1 MTILVVSALANSCT
15 GILLQLIYCCPLL
28 FLLHDRMFPE
38 FEETVTLELDFV
50 QEGTNCERVAR

>member
-1 MTILVVSALANSCT
+1 MRVLSPAILNNTAT
-15 GILLQLIYCCPLL
+15 TTPMLLLTAA
-28 FLLHDRMFPE
+28 HNHNRMFPE